1 MKGNNLEGT
10 IILFNTT
17 SNLHNKL
24 LQFIEK
30 KESENHLT
38 FVPFDSKI
46 GKVLIQKLN
55 LTKTELSFIILLE
68 NGQYYTQ
75 STAILKLTKYLE
87 GRWSSARFFLILPK
101 TIRDNLLKLMLYYMT

>member
-38 FVPFDSKI
+38 FVPFDFKN
-46 GKVLIQKLN
+46 GKVLNQKLN

-75 STAILKLTKYLE
+75 STAILKLTRYLR
-87 GRWSSARFFLILPK
+87 GGWFIVTIFLILPK
-101 TIRDNLLKLMLYYMT
+101 VVRDNIFLKFIKTQ